1 MFASFIRTEKKIPIN
16 IVDAYNSCCVRGG
29 IKTVFFTFGQKEG
42 GFRPIQKILIRKYS
56 DFFDQRGLYQIFWH
70 SLPKNGGFII
80 KKNCPFFF
88 YYFSPKRGRGV
99 WAESKKSLSE
109 KTEVVKKG
117 GEGGL
122 SFLLKVKKQFFSL
135 ISTKNKHLQ
144 KD

>member
-1 MFASFIRTEKKIPIN
+1 MKNHEN
-16 IVDAYNSCCVRGG
+16 GVGG
-29 IKTVFFTFGQKEG
+29 LAQ
-42 GFRPIQKILIRKYS
+42 
-56 DFFDQRGLYQIFWH
+56 
-70 SLPKNGGFII
+70 
-80 KKNCPFFF
+80 
-88 YYFSPKRGRGV
+88 
-99 WAESKKSLSE
+99 SKKSLSE